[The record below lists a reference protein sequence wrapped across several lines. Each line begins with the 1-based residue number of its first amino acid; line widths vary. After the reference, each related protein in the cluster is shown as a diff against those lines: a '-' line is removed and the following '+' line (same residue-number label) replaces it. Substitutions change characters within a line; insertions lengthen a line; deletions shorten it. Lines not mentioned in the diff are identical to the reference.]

1 MKVTGGYRAHR
12 SLLVGDASFPSDG
25 ETQTSL
31 PIFPGRS
38 LWISVVSRVNKKDPS
53 FGRKAEARRSG
64 DYRNSDS
71 CFGAKDGTLPLARCS
86 LSSTWRFALHH
97 SRDSLAARFIPT
109 SFTRSRGMCCIGLAT
124 SQINGV
130 VDEWGM
136 ARLSAPLL
144 YRSERKLS
152 GINRRLVQSPA

>member
-1 MKVTGGYRAHR
+1 MQRLRRLCRYSRGDHQVDPILARPAYQSRLEATCTEDTAHR
-12 SLLVGDASFPSDG
+12 P
-25 ETQTSL
+25 Q
-31 PIFPGRS
+31 RS
-38 LWISVVSRVNKKDPS
+38 EQKKTPA
-53 FGRKAEARRSG
+53 FGRKAEARRHG

-97 SRDSLAARFIPT
+97 RRDSLAARFIPT

-144 YRSERKLS
+144 YRSER
-152 GINRRLVQSPA
+152 